1 MNFHNPAPT
10 GYKLERLLVLYPD
23 YASPVLTDPPFLVQL
38 CEIIPCLS
46 ECFNPP
52 KSHFNAKNLHFSKYL
67 ARKTCY
73 KT

>member
-38 CEIIPCLS
+38 CEIIPCLTALFQS
-46 ECFNPP
+46 PE
-52 KSHFNAKNLHFSKYL
+52 KSFQLQKF
-67 ARKTCY
+67 TFQ
-73 KT
+73 